1 MKKWMTMI
9 LVGVFTAG
17 MAVAET
23 NSVPWYKKIFGK
35 SSDENTQVIPPAP
48 VAPVATPA
56 AATPRMQ
63 AREGMVERR
72 GQANPE
78 QIEKMKAHR
87 DALMKLG
94 EAARNETDPA
104 KKEALIAQIR
114 AKVTEG
120 FDMMQAESKKR
131 LDQAEKEMPK
141 IKEKMAEFEKN
152 KAARIEERVQ
162 QIVAGEPM
170 KRPEGKG
177 LKRDE
182 LTGKHKKD
190 TKTPAVE

>member
-1 MKKWMTMI
+1 M
-9 LVGVFTAG
+9 
-17 MAVAET
+17 
-23 NSVPWYKKIFGK
+23 
-35 SSDENTQVIPPAP
+35 
-48 VAPVATPA
+48 
-56 AATPRMQ
+56 
-63 AREGMVERR
+63 
-72 GQANPE
+72 
-78 QIEKMKAHR
+78 EKMKAR
-87 DALMKLG
+87 NQELMKLG